1 MAIHSRSRGSRSKRG
16 DRAPLPPVKPDNRQ
30 WETDMG
36 NGFVRVDNGAP
47 PARLPSES
55 QPVSVGDL
63 EGPAAPP
70 IFDIGATIE
79 PTPTPTPITRAPPP
93 NDWRREFGL
102 GRRD

>member
-55 QPVSVGDL
+55 QPVHVGDL
-63 EGPAAPP
+63 PSPKATQTPAPVQIEQAPP
-70 IFDIGATIE
+70 V
-79 PTPTPTPITRAPPP
+79 TPSAPKAPPV
-93 NDWRREFGL
+93 NWQREFGL
-102 GRRD
+102 GKQA